1 MPHRYP
7 ILERIAFTLFTLS
20 AVVDATYISYEKSPN
35 FRDNIHEI
43 VRIGEEMSR
52 LYPQAD
58 VDPWMPIAIS

>member
-1 MPHRYP
+1 
-7 ILERIAFTLFTLS
+7 LS